1 MWFSTIRT
9 GLGDDKAVQARV
21 SAEKD
26 SPWFDGHFPDDPI
39 LPGIAQLDMVTKTI
53 QKSLGTSSVLK
64 GLSRIKFK
72 EIIRPGDVLDIRAVP
87 AKMKH
92 HYSFTICN
100 KQQEVCS
107 GKMVLTPKKEQ

>member
-1 MWFSTIRT
+1 MWFSIITAEQR
-9 GLGDDKAVQARV
+9 DDKTLLSRV

-26 SPWFDGHFPDDPI
+26 SLWFDGHFPDAPI
-39 LPGIAQLDMVTKTI
+39 LAGIAQLDMVTKSI
-53 QKSLGTSSVLK
+53 QLGLKTDSSLKSLG
-64 GLSRIKFK
+64 RIKFK
-72 EIIRPGDVLDIRAVP
+72 KIIRPGDVLDIRAVP
-87 AKMKH
+87 AKTEH

>member
-1 MWFSTIRT
+1 MWFSTIT
-9 GLGDDKAVQARV
+9 AEQGDGKSILATV
-21 SAEKD
+21 SAKKC

-39 LPGIAQLDMVTKTI
+39 LPGIAQLDMVTKSI
-53 QKSLGTSSVLK
+53 QDSLGAACILQ

-72 EIIRPGDVLDIRAVP
+72 KIIRPGDVLDIRAVP
-87 AKMKH
+87 GKTEH